1 MCQGL
6 TQWALVPFGLTIKQT
21 IIHKHDNVTNKIM
34 KQHKKNQQNDPMG
47 LSAPWDK
54 YKNKQLFTN
63 MKI

>member
-34 KQHKKNQQNDPMG
+34 KQHKKINRMTQWVLVPLG
-47 LSAPWDK
+47 
-54 YKNKQLFTN
+54 TN
-63 MKI
+63 TKTNNYSQT